1 MKYLFI
7 FMIICACS
15 KGGGG
20 GAGPGTALEERDPL
34 ASEMDGMYQALL
46 TPTNKK
52 VAALLNGALT
62 LVRERNEFI
71 ADIRFSAGPASV
83 LHSQHIHVGSRCPKE
98 SDDLNRDGYIDAE
111 EGFKVYKEILIP
123 LDDDISSQRM
133 GLGIFP
139 ASDDFGYYY
148 YSRGTDFNLLMKDLK
163 EEDINLSD
171 DYVKLRPREVLTVTN
186 KVVVILG
193 VPEAVVLPDTV
204 SGRGRLNK
212 HQALPV
218 ACGVIKELTTVP
230 GVIDNDY
237 TGIPLPNGGSIGG
250 SNGMDDDGADF
261 STQPTDVEP
270 GNYGEEDT
278 EVVEEEPLPPPE
290 VEVPNVT

>member
-1 MKYLFI
+1 MVKYLFI

-15 KGGGG
+15 KGGGR
-20 GAGPGTALEERDPL
+20 GAGQITTLEEQDPL
-34 ASEMDGMYQALL
+34 ASEMNGMYQALL

-62 LVRERNEFI
+62 LVRENNEFI

-83 LHSQHIHVGSRCPKE
+83 LHSQHIHIGNRCPRE
-98 SDDLNRDGYIDAE
+98 SDDLNGDGYIDAE
-111 EGFKVYKEILIP
+111 EGFKIYKEILIP

-139 ASDDFGYYY
+139 AADDFGYYY
-148 YSRGTDFNLLMKDLK
+148 YSRATDFNTLMKDLK

-171 DYVKLRPREVLTVTN
+171 DYVKLRPREVLTVTD

-193 VPEAVVLPDTV
+193 VPEAMVLPDSV

-218 ACGVIKELTTVP
+218 ACGVIRELTTVP

-261 STQPTDVEP
+261 STPATPEDP
-270 GNYGEEDT
+270 GNYGEDDT
-278 EVVEEEPLPPPE
+278 EVAEEEDEEEPTPE
-290 VEVPNVT
+290 III